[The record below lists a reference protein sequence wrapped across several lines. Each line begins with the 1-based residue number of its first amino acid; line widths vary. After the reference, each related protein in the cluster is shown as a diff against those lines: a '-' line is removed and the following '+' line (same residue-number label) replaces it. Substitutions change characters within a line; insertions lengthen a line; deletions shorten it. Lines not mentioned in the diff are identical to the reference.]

1 MFATAESSVGLLHR
15 WGLEATPVWPNWL
28 EGSDDPISSR
38 LLALN
43 NRGGGNL
50 LFVEIASMGA
60 IPQLVDICAEWRPNA
75 ILSEHA
81 EFAGR
86 LAGELA
92 GITVA
97 VQLVAN
103 APPRTVVGA
112 LISAELDTVRVS
124 VGIKPEHELR
134 TLYCLQLHDYL
145 PHHST

>member
-1 MFATAESSVGLLHR
+1 MFATAEPSVGLVHR
-15 WGLEATPVWPNWL
+15 LGLEATPVGPNWL

-60 IPQLVDICAEWRPNA
+60 IPQLVEICAEWRPNT

-92 GITVA
+92 GIPVA

-103 APPRTVVGA
+103 APSRTIVGA
-112 LISAELDTVRVS
+112 LIAAELDDVPGSVRLTPHPQLPQLV
-124 VGIKPEHELR
+124 R
-134 TLYCLQLHDYL
+134 QLYLDF
-145 PHHST
+145 